1 MITLF
6 KQNRIRKY
14 YYLFFLPFYLIF
26 GLLRVCK
33 ILPKK
38 YILFGAGG
46 GSQFI
51 DNSKYAY
58 LMNKDRNNCIWITH
72 SYRLSKEL
80 KNNGFRSY
88 LSFGIPGIY
97 FQLFSQLAVVSHG
110 TFDLIPI
117 FLFKVP
123 VLQYWHGCPI
133 KKIGLDIEDKKNE
146 KSLGDIIWIGIYK
159 ICPHLNNY
167 YSDYLVDHSKSM
179 NYQASFKFSNPS
191 YIKIPYPRLI
201 PLYHEQLQFEEPN
214 EQLTELT
221 RQKSNGKK
229 IIVYMPTY
237 RDGLDGQLKLE
248 EQLINLSNIFSKDDR
263 FIFVYKSHFVIN
275 KGIADNNIVI
285 YSNRDPYP
293 LLKLSCGLITDYSSI
308 VFDYLPSK
316 KPITMFV
323 FDKDI
328 YKRMPGYYY
337 DIENNF
343 SSIISYDYME
353 TFEKIKN
360 EVFSDK
366 NYDTEKGMIFNN
378 LFSNTFYK
386 GGTFNISI
394 IKQKFIDGHA

>member
-1 MITLF
+1 L
-6 KQNRIRKY
+6 
-14 YYLFFLPFYLIF
+14 
-26 GLLRVCK
+26 
-33 ILPKK
+33 
-38 YILFGAGG
+38 A
-46 GSQFI
+46 
-51 DNSKYAY
+51 
-58 LMNKDRNNCIWITH
+58 W
-72 SYRLSKEL
+72 LS
-80 KNNGFRSY
+80 
-88 LSFGIPGIY
+88 
-97 FQLFSQLAVVSHG
+97 H
-110 TFDLIPI
+110 
-117 FLFKVP
+117 
-123 VLQYWHGCPI
+123 

-146 KSLGDIIWIGIYK
+146 KSLGDIIWSGIYK

-179 NYQASFKFSNPS
+179 NYQTSFEFSNPN

-201 PLYHEQLQFEEPN
+201 PLYHEKLQFEEPN

-237 RDGLDGQLKLE
+237 RDGLDDQLKLE
-248 EQLINLSNIFSKDDR
+248 EQLINLSNIFAKDDR
-263 FIFVYKSHFVIN
+263 FIFVYKSHFIIN
-275 KGIADNNIVI
+275 KGIANNNFVI